1 MNTDYSANLYGANYA
16 AIPAS
21 MLNDSALDNMDFGTI
36 LERGIK
42 GAAFNAMNGMVNG
55 AYASGQLQQP
65 AVQVQAGGSGM
76 NLLIIG
82 AIAYLIL
89 K

>member
-16 AIPAS
+16 ALPAT
-21 MLNDSALDNMDFGTI
+21 MLNDSALDQMDFGTI
-36 LERGIK
+36 LTRGIK

-55 AYASGQLQQP
+55 AYASGQLQAP
-65 AVQVQAGGSGM
+65 AVQVQAGGSSI
-76 NLLIIG
+76 NLLLIG
-82 AIAYLIL
+82 VVAYLLL

>member
-16 AIPAS
+16 AIPAN
-21 MLNDSALDNMDFGTI
+21 MLNDSAIDQMDFGTI

-42 GAAFNAMNGMVNG
+42 GAAYNAMSGMVNG

-76 NLLIIG
+76 TLILMG
-82 AIAYLIL
+82 LIAYVLL